1 MQEPC
6 FGLPA
11 GSFIFSLREGN
22 TFFTGYLYFERHR
35 VTTYHV
41 LTNSIYYRRIYASTV
56 APQSYN
62 LVVGYTETNFY
73 KIKYTA

>member
-22 TFFTGYLYFERHR
+22 TFFAGYLYFERHR
-35 VTTYHV
+35 VTTYRV
-41 LTNSIYYRRIYASTV
+41 LTNSIYYRTRTFK
-56 APQSYN
+56 Q
-62 LVVGYTETNFY
+62 
-73 KIKYTA
+73 